1 MGNTKAGTVVYLG
14 LGSNLDDPESQ
25 LKAALA
31 AIGRLP
37 GTEVLRTSRTYVS
50 QPWGKLDQPDY
61 LNMVAEIR
69 TTLTPNML
77 LRHCKHI
84 EHEQGRVESERWGP
98 RQVDLDILLFGR
110 RTIRT
115 ASLLVPHPRMWE
127 RAFVLRPLA
136 ELRPDL
142 RSPGGLPITEVLQRP
157 DIASQGI
164 WPYEPAR
171 KTASHE
177 E

>member
-1 MGNTKAGTVVYLG
+1 MTNASTIAYLG
-14 LGSNLDDPESQ
+14 LGSNLDDPEAQ
-25 LKAALA
+25 LQLALL
-31 AIGRLP
+31 AIGKLP
-37 GTEVLRTSRTYVS
+37 GTQLLRMSRTYVS
-50 QPWGKLDQPDY
+50 KPWGKLDQPDY

-69 TTLTPNML
+69 TGLTPHRL
-77 LRHCKHI
+77 LRGCKDI
-84 EHEQGRVESERWGP
+84 EHEQGRIETERWGP
-98 RQVDLDILLFGR
+98 RQVDVDIRLFGG

-115 ASLLVPHPRMWE
+115 TSLVVPHPRMWE

-142 RSPGGLPITEVLQRP
+142 KSPTGPLITELLRRP
-157 DIASQGI
+157 EIASQGI

-171 KTASHE
+171 KIAIYE